1 MLVADYFWKLWVCLS
16 IPNHTQLNKYNDQ
29 IVPCIKIINIITLL
43 LILEIFSRD
52 ISNSLFQC
60 TLGMPRHIWPHHQKI
75 TWSNCN
81 LYSWLLQNHK
91 GNYGASFKF
100 KNAHIDG
107 PNLIMPEHAWPHPI
121 KITWSN
127 KSLHGHLITCK
138 KWPLCLK

>member
-1 MLVADYFWKLWVCLS
+1 MNVKLHAKIQCNSTRLS
-16 IPNHTQLNKYNDQ
+16 T
-29 IVPCIKIINIITLL
+29 IISGDVSCSLFL
-43 LILEIFSRD
+43 KALGMSEHPQPHPMLILEIFSRD

-100 KNAHIDG
+100 KNVHIDG

-127 KSLHGHLITCK
+127 
-138 KWPLCLK
+138 